1 MEGVEV
7 KKFLGRKL
15 AERVMPFYARA

>member
-7 KKFLGRKL
+7 KKFLRRKL